1 MFTPPFYLFIVLYG
15 KKRHNVL
22 IYLYFNSQ
30 NVMIFIVR
38 EEIMKKKILLT
49 VLIATL
55 LTGCGKTI
63 PELED
68 GKQAVVSFKDGSMI
82 SVDELYNEL
91 KSSATSTLI
100 QMIDRK
106 ILESKYSDKVEE
118 AKEYA
123 KNTVESMKMYAKDDK
138 GNYDES
144 TLISMIRQYYGYSTI
159 EDFQNSRELAYLQNI
174 AIEDYVKD
182 NLKDKELE
190 DYYKD
195 EIVGDREVYHI
206 QIVPE
211 VKSTSTD
218 TEKKEAEEKAL
229 EEAKA
234 IIARLKKGENF
245 EDIAKSES
253 DDEAT
258 KESGGSLGF
267 INKGKYGSD
276 EFDKEVYNLKV
287 GEYSSVPIKTTNGYE
302 IVYVKDE
309 KEKKSLEDAKDEII
323 EKLVNSKLSED
334 ATLQVTAI
342 QELYKSY
349 GLDIIDSELN
359 RSYDKYMDNYMATAR
374 AQNNQSTSN

>member
-1 MFTPPFYLFIVLYG
+1 
-15 KKRHNVL
+15 
-22 IYLYFNSQ
+22 
-30 NVMIFIVR
+30 
-38 EEIMKKKILLT
+38 MKKKILLT

-182 NLKDKELE
+182 NLKDKEIE